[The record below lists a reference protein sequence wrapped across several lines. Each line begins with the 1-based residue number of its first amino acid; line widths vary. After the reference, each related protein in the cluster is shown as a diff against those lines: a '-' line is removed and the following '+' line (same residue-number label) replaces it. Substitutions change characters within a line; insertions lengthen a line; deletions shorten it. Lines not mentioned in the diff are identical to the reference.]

1 MDKPTVYSATKQLS
15 QKGKEKL
22 FNALEEYIDA
32 KITIRVVPFQ
42 HYSNQEHEEHI
53 KERAYHEM
61 IKAKENLQ
69 NLLNYLKIEVE

>member
-1 MDKPTVYSATKQLS
+1 MTDEPTVYSATKQLS

-32 KITIRVVPFQ
+32 KIENP
-42 HYSNQEHEEHI
+42 I
-53 KERAYHEM
+53 KEER
-61 IKAKENLQ
+61 IQKARENLQ

>member
-1 MDKPTVYSATKQLS
+1 MDEIMADEPTVYSATKQLS

-32 KITIRVVPFQ
+32 KIENPIR
-42 HYSNQEHEEHI
+42 EERV
-53 KERAYHEM
+53 KMAM
-61 IKAKENLQ
+61 ENLQ